1 MSPNLVHLSLILD
14 LSRAMNLVNEC
25 LLFGRLQF
33 TTSRQPHAS
42 ICLCST
48 LHIKGRDKTR
58 KRADD
63 VKERGITRNLIDGH
77 PFARSVEPRR
87 RARNLEFIRHS
98 CVTWQLSCASHV
110 AHVISSR
117 RAHTHILVRTIAG
130 SGSRIINRA
139 SS

>member
-1 MSPNLVHLSLILD
+1 MSPTLVHLSLFLD
-14 LSRAMNLVNEC
+14 LSRAKNLVNEC
-25 LLFGRLQF
+25 QLFGRLQF
-33 TTSRQPHAS
+33 ITIRQPHVS

-77 PFARSVEPRR
+77 PFPRSVELGR

-117 RAHTHILVRTIAG
+117 RARTHIRVRTIAG
-130 SGSRIINRA
+130 SGSCSSKRA
-139 SS
+139 G